1 MATQHNLEVLV
12 AGWGNFFAIE
22 VSSAQTNHRWFEY
35 FQTLPLE
42 VELIWPDQWNLMKI
56 LFILNRYGSL
66 VATLFAYTLEAA
78 TKSTSFRLCRAGVIS
93 QGSQCASKTEILQ
106 LTAFKL
112 VVIGLNLSW
121 SETLLFMR
129 VYALSGSNR
138 YVGAFLCTLWT
149 GIFCG
154 ITINFYYT
162 TKVVEFLEFPWPGQA
177 CLAKPIANTLRLGFP
192 FFVILAEQAVVMVLC
207 IYYGLNKHWSSRSRL
222 ARTFSRD
229 GTYYFIAISI
239 MSVANVTFN
248 LAFPGK
254 FQHYFGPFVAL

>member
-1 MATQHNLEVLV
+1 MTTIQ
-12 AGWGNFFAIE
+12 
-22 VSSAQTNHRWFEY
+22 
-35 FQTLPLE
+35 
-42 VELIWPDQWNLMKI
+42 VELIWPDRWNLMKI

-93 QGSQCASKTEILQ
+93 QGM
-106 LTAFKL
+106 
-112 VVIGLNLSW
+112 VIGLNLSW

-239 MSVANVTFN
+239 MSVANVAFN

-254 FQHYFGPFVAL
+254 FQHYFGPAQGVVQSALASRLVLHLRQKANDAPVVNSILLKPRSKVAPAVPSGVSSELRR